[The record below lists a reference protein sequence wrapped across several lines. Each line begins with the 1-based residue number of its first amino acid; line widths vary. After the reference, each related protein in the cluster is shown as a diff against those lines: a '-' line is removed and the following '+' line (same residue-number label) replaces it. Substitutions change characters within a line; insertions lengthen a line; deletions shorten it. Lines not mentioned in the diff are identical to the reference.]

1 MKSLYLTLLILLLA
15 ACAPRYRGPVTDH
28 FTGKKFVNTGPPVVR
43 QGGLF
48 KWLLQRDKGPWL
60 DTPDAPPDGR
70 PPRPKP
76 QTHVYGDSLVV
87 TFVNHSSFLLQ
98 TDGLNILTDPVWSNR
113 VGPTKWLGIK
123 RRRPPGIRYE
133 DLPPIDVV
141 LLSHCH
147 YDHLDLQTLK
157 RLAKDFNPQ
166 MVTPLGVSYLP
177 KKVGGKTTREL
188 DWNDSLHVLPN
199 LTITATEA
207 RHFSNRGMGDR
218 DKTLW
223 AGYLIHTRFGTI
235 YFAGDTGYGDLFQ
248 KIAQRAASSPTGPIK
263 LAMLPIGS
271 YRPTWFMAPVHMSP
285 VGAVQAFTDLG
296 RPQTVGIHFGTF
308 QQGDDGL
315 FEPAQDLTNELLKQ
329 KIPLQRFTVPTE
341 GKGVV
346 YRK

>member
-1 MKSLYLTLLILLLA
+1 MIRRYSTLVFLLLA
-15 ACAPRYRGPVTDH
+15 ACAPRYKGPVTDH
-28 FTGKKFVNTGPPVVR
+28 FNGKKFVNTGPPVVR

-48 KWLLQRDKGPWL
+48 KWLLHRDKGPWL
-60 DTPDAPPDGR
+60 DNPNAQPG
-70 PPRPKP
+70 PKP
-76 QTHVYGDSLVV
+76 QTRIYGDSLVV
-87 TFVNHSSFLLQ
+87 TFVGHSSFLLQ
-98 TDGLNILTDPVWSNR
+98 TDGLNILTDPVWSNKI
-113 VGPTKWLGIK
+113 GPTKWLGIK

-141 LLSHCH
+141 MLSHCH
-147 YDHLDLQTLK
+147 YDHLDLHTLK
-157 RLAKDFNPQ
+157 RLAKDFNPL

-188 DWNDSLHVLPN
+188 DWNDTLRVLPN
-199 LTITATEA
+199 LTVTATEA

-218 DKTLW
+218 DRTLW
-223 AGYLIHTRFGTI
+223 AGYLLHTRFGTI
-235 YFAGDTGYGDLFQ
+235 YFAGDTGYGDLFP
-248 KIAQRAASSPTGPIK
+248 KIAQRAAQSPSGPVK

-285 VGAVQAFTDLG
+285 IGAVQAFSDLG

-315 FEPAQDLTNELLKQ
+315 FEPRDDLTAELLKQ
-329 KIPLQRFTVPTE
+329 KIPLQRFTVPVE

-346 YRK
+346 YK